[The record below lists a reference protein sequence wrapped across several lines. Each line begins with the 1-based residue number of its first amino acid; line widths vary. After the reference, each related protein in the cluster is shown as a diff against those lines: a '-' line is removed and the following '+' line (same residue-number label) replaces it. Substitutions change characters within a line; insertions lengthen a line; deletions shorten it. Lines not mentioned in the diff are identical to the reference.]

1 MTRRLVARLDNLGDV
16 VLTGPAVR
24 AVAAAGHPVTFLAGP
39 SGSAAAR
46 LLPGVDA
53 VLEFDAPWV
62 PFECGQAE
70 RSAIDA
76 FVDTIAA
83 AAIDEAVI
91 LTSFHQSPLPLALL
105 LRLAGVG
112 RIAATSVDYP
122 GSLLDTRHPYVP
134 SLHEVEQSLSLCAAA
149 GFDLPADDDG
159 SLRLTLD
166 EPSAV
171 AHELTSG
178 RPYVV
183 VHPGAS
189 VPARRLPCEETAALI
204 AALTARDV
212 HVVVTGTMA
221 DRARAEHLAALG
233 VVSRTHVVAGSTDVA
248 GLAAVLAGATAA
260 VCGNTGAMHL
270 AAAVG
275 TPVVVA
281 FAPVVPAHRWRPW
294 KVEHALLG
302 ALDIDCAGCRSR
314 RCPIPGQPCLQPFTA
329 SAALAALAELGSLH
343 RIRVPSAVA
352 S

>member
-16 VLTGPAVR
+16 VLAGPAVR
-24 AVAAAGHPVTFLAGP
+24 AVAGDGAPVTFLAGP
-39 SGSAAAR
+39 NGAQAAE

-53 VLEFDAPWV
+53 VMEFDAPWV
-62 PFECGQAE
+62 PFESGKTD
-70 RSAIDA
+70 RSSIDA
-76 FVDTIAA
+76 LVDAVAA

-112 RIAATSVDYP
+112 RIAATSIDYP
-122 GSLLDTRHPYVP
+122 GSLLDIRHPYMP

-149 GFDLPADDDG
+149 GFSLPQGDDG
-159 SLRLTLD
+159 SLRLAFD
-166 EPSAV
+166 EPSTALADV
-171 AHELTSG
+171 TG
-178 RPYVV
+178 GGPYVV

-204 AALTARDV
+204 AAITARDL

-221 DRARAEHLAALG
+221 ERGRAEHVAALG
-233 VVSRTHVVAGSTDVA
+233 VASKTHVVAGTMDVA
-248 GLAAVLAGATAA
+248 GLAGLLAGANAA
-260 VCGNTGAMHL
+260 VCGNTAAMHL

-294 KVEHALLG
+294 KVEHSLLG
-302 ALDIDCAGCRSR
+302 VLDIECAGCRSR
-314 RCPIPGQPCLQPFTA
+314 RCPIPGQPCLRPFTA
-329 SAALAALAELGSLH
+329 STVLASLEELGSLN
-343 RIRVPSAVA
+343 RIRSAAAVG